1 MNRLELIS
9 QVNPTWAIT
18 ILNFIEEYPEFKPY
32 EYMAPLNPIEP
43 IPYKNVNTLFQ
54 SIMHYICATGV
65 RYKYASEQWNMIYPL
80 INNDVWENI
89 LENINNLKNNTL
101 IQPKK
106 RNIYYNL
113 CTFMDQN
120 NLTHKNLNLTHL
132 KMLQKNI
139 SGIGDSCVAWCKK
152 YFTMEDDCVEYTDIN
167 FKKGFEKIYHE
178 SSLTLRKRKAKEW
191 QEKNFG
197 RIGNLMILQVSAY
210 A

>member
-9 QVNPTWAIT
+9 HINPTWAVT

-43 IPYKNVNTLFQ
+43 IPYKNVNTIFEA
-54 SIMHYICATGV
+54 IMHYICAVGV
-65 RYKYASEQWNMIYPL
+65 RYKYASEQWQMIYPV
-80 INNDVWENI
+80 INNDSWSDI

-113 CTFMDQN
+113 CIFMEQN

-152 YFTMEDDCVEYTDIN
+152 YFTMSDDCVEYTDIN
-167 FKKGFEKIYHE
+167 FKKGFEKIYHD
-178 SSLTLRKRKAKEW
+178 SSLALRKRKAKEW

-197 RIGNLMILQVSAY
+197 RIGSLMTFQVAAY